1 MWCDDAP
8 PTPNREPLSP
18 SSQNKKQLLNP
29 TSSRGDTR
37 LKSCGFCS
45 FCSFCSF
52 CQNLKML
59 KNVKNAKI
67 FYTKIF
73 NKCPTSVLMIWQ
85 KKKNFPN
92 VWRFS
97 KNKCPTSVL
106 MICQKQWKNGPSPPR
121 EILTV
126 LKKSATRCQILI
138 RRHPID
144 SQTLTSKQICKH
156 LRRATRSRK
165 VTKLKVV

>member
-18 SSQNKKQLLNP
+18 STQNKKQLLNP

-52 CQNLKML
+52 CQNRKIL
-59 KNVKNAKI
+59 KNAKI
-67 FYTKIF
+67 FYTKFRPNLQQIF
-73 NKCPTSVLMIWQ
+73 DNCIQYLTKNANFARFFASHFGQIFDNLQRFLPKRPDPPLERFCRFWKVLDI
-85 KKKNFPN
+85 
-92 VWRFS
+92 
-97 KNKCPTSVL
+97 
-106 MICQKQWKNGPSPPR
+106 
-121 EILTV
+121 
-126 LKKSATRCQILI
+126 SATRCQIWI
-138 RRHPID
+138 PHPPID
-144 SQTLTSKQICKH
+144 SQALTSKQICKH

-165 VTKLKVV
+165 VV